1 MRAFFIFGA
10 LRGASVLRR
19 TEIYARL
26 ARMKITLAA
35 VLALSLFAGCKKSST
50 SQCADSINKS
60 VDKMIASRKER
71 LAAQGSALPP
81 EMKARMDE
89 RAKKMDEVSGA
100 LKQAMTNR
108 CTEDKWSADVLKCY
122 DGAGSMEDIRKCR
135 QMLPQD
141 QQQKLQADEMNVMM
155 KSMGGPGGMGG
166 PGMGGPGMPGGHP
179 GMGEMPPGHPGMEGA
194 APAPA
199 PGGADQNGAP
209 SAVPP
214 TAPGSAAAAPAAP
227 APAAPAAG
235 SAK

>member
-1 MRAFFIFGA
+1 
-10 LRGASVLRR
+10 
-19 TEIYARL
+19 
-26 ARMKITLAA
+26 MKITLAA

-50 SQCADSINKS
+50 SHCADSINKS

-71 LAAQGSALPP
+71 LEAQGSALPP

-89 RAKKMDEVSGA
+89 RAKKMDEVSGS

-108 CTEDKWSADVLKCY
+108 CTEDKWSEDVLKCY
-122 DGAGSMEDIRKCR
+122 DGAGSMEEIRKCR

-166 PGMGGPGMPGGHP
+166 PGMGGMPGGHP
-179 GMGEMPPGHPGMEGA
+179 GMGDMPMGHPGMGGPGA
-194 APAPA
+194 M
-199 PGGADQNGAP
+199 GGAGVGGSADQNAAP

-214 TAPGSAAAAPAAP
+214 TATGSAAAAPAV
-227 APAAPAAG
+227 PAAPATPAG

>member
-1 MRAFFIFGA
+1 
-10 LRGASVLRR
+10 
-19 TEIYARL
+19 
-26 ARMKITLAA
+26 MKTTLAA

-71 LAAQGSALPP
+71 LAEQGSALPP

-155 KSMGGPGGMGG
+155 KSMGGGPGGMGG
-166 PGMGGPGMPGGHP
+166 PGMGGPGMPAGHP
-179 GMGEMPPGHPGMEGA
+179 GMGDMPAGHPGMGGA
-194 APAPA
+194 GV
-199 PGGADQNGAP
+199 GGSADQNAAP

-214 TAPGSAAAAPAAP
+214 TATAPAAGS
-227 APAAPAAG
+227 AAAPAAG